1 MKKTLLIATLATA
14 FLALGATAHAQVA
27 GSSTIVGVSVT
38 EMTELAR
45 GWSAR
50 KGILG
55 KTVYNDAG
63 AKVGKV
69 EDLIISPEKNLSYL
83 IVGAGGFVGI
93 GRHDVAIPIGQIR
106 DQDGRIIL
114 PGATKD
120 SIKALP
126 QFSYTTDTSKRD
138 AFIARAD
145 RDLVRARAD
154 VVGLE
159 NKAAKISGDARTQMD
174 KQLAIVRQDML
185 VAEAKLV
192 DLKQAGITHWKEF
205 EADVSNALARVHS
218 SLAKSSHG

>member
-1 MKKTLLIATLATA
+1 MKKTLLIAAIAATL
-14 FLALGATAHAQVA
+14 LALGATAHAQVA
-27 GSSTIVGVSVT
+27 GSTTVVGVSVT
-38 EMTELAR
+38 EMTAIAQ

-55 KTVYNDAG
+55 KAVYNDAG

-69 EDLIISPEKNLSYL
+69 EDMIISPEKNLSYL

-106 DQDGRIIL
+106 TQDGRIIL

-126 QFSYTTDTSKRD
+126 QFSYSTDSSKRD

-145 RDLVRARAD
+145 QDLVRARAD
-154 VVGLE
+154 IAGME
-159 NKAAKISGDARTQMD
+159 NRAAKISGDARAQVD
-174 KQLAIVRQDML
+174 RQLAIVRQDLL
-185 VAEAKLV
+185 VAEAKV
-192 DLKQAGITHWKEF
+192 ADLKRAGVAHWREF

-218 SLAKSSHG
+218 SLAKSNNG